1 MDTYDDDI
9 TNVDKNSLIKYLCQR
24 DLLKNYFPR
33 DQTEIN
39 FSLAGTFF
47 FEGKKYPDQIIKYL
61 KDLNYYN
68 VDTSKEVKKY
78 LINALA
84 KVISDELTYDFY
96 SSMNDQ
102 KVGELLEKI
111 KSSDEY
117 KNFITQLNKNIERGF
132 ILSKFISDC
141 NNILNFYNALTLEEL
156 NKLNY

>member
-24 DLLKNYFPR
+24 DLLKNYFP
-33 DQTEIN
+33 
-39 FSLAGTFF
+39 
-47 FEGKKYPDQIIKYL
+47 KDQIIKYL

-78 LINALA
+78 LINTLA

-111 KSSDEY
+111 KLSNEY
-117 KNFITQLNKNIERGF
+117 KIFINQLNKNIERGF
-132 ILSKFISDC
+132 VLSKFISDC

>member
-24 DLLKNYFPR
+24 DLLKNYFPK

-39 FSLAGTFF
+39 FSLAGSFF
-47 FEGKKYPDQIIKYL
+47 FEGKNYPDQIIKYL

-68 VDTSKEVKKY
+68 VDTSKEIKKY
-78 LINALA
+78 LINTLS

-102 KVGELLEKI
+102 NVGELLEKI

-117 KNFITQLNKNIERGF
+117 KNFINQLNKNIERGF

>member
-9 TNVDKNSLIKYLCQR
+9 MNVDKNSLIKYLCQR
-24 DLLKNYFPR
+24 DLLKNYFP
-33 DQTEIN
+33 
-39 FSLAGTFF
+39 
-47 FEGKKYPDQIIKYL
+47 KDQIIKYL

-78 LINALA
+78 LINALS

-96 SSMNDQ
+96 SSLNDQ
-102 KVGELLEKI
+102 KVGEILEKI
-111 KSSDEY
+111 KLSDEY
-117 KNFITQLNKNIERGF
+117 KSFTNQLNKNIERGF
-132 ILSKFISDC
+132 VLSKFISDC

>member
-24 DLLKNYFPR
+24 DLLKNYFP
-33 DQTEIN
+33 
-39 FSLAGTFF
+39 
-47 FEGKKYPDQIIKYL
+47 KDQIIKYL

-78 LINALA
+78 LINTLA

-111 KSSDEY
+111 KLCDEY
-117 KNFITQLNKNIERGF
+117 KIFINQLNKNIERGF
-132 ILSKFISDC
+132 VLSKFISDC